1 MSDEDSATW
10 VVFIVLVM
18 IFLLPIGWIFFAYP
32 AEPHYVVTGE
42 PVREAAGAAGITV
55 ISAGNITWPLTGAI
69 GGKTYILADDAGN
82 TLAVQTQTFDSA
94 GSRDAAIL
102 TFSAQS
108 VGKGKT
114 AGTLV
119 VVGDQVIHF
128 GPDPGGII
136 SRIGTELRENGVS
149 P

>member
-10 VVFIVLVM
+10 ALIVILVM

-42 PVREAAGAAGITV
+42 PVREAAQAAGIRV
-55 ISAGNITWPLTGAI
+55 VSASNITWPIPGAE
-69 GGKTYILADDAGN
+69 GGIIYILEDEAGN
-82 TLAVQTQTFDSA
+82 TLSVQTQRFDSEE
-94 GSRDAAIL
+94 SRDAAIL

-114 AGTLV
+114 AGTMII
-119 VVGDQVIHF
+119 VGDQVIHS
-128 GPDPGGII
+128 GPDPGGIL
-136 SRIGTELRENGVS
+136 SRIGAELRKMRDV